1 VGVLEYRRLI
11 MEIEERIARIERV
24 SVRIVAAGLLVF
36 ALAALLLYGAFEF
49 ARFVLHLWTSL

>member
-1 VGVLEYRRLI
+1 